1 MNEVLVLQGP
11 NLDLLGQREPEIYG
25 HTTLV
30 EIQAHLDT
38 VAATLGWRLRHV
50 QSAHE
55 GVLVDAVHAAWR
67 DGCIGAVVNAA
78 AYTHTS
84 VALRDALKGTALP
97 FVEIHLS
104 NVHAREPFRHHSYL
118 ADVAVGVIC
127 GLGPVGYELAL
138 RGLHTKLADR

>member
-55 GVLVDAVHAAWR
+55 GVLVEAVHAAWR
-67 DGCIGAVVNAA
+67 DGCVGAIVNAA

-84 VALRDALKGTALP
+84 VALLLTSASVSSQSSAVLDTPGPSQSPASTVTGVATPGVSSSASRVWMISGR
-97 FVEIHLS
+97 
-104 NVHAREPFRHHSYL
+104 AR
-118 ADVAVGVIC
+118 
-127 GLGPVGYELAL
+127 
-138 RGLHTKLADR
+138 